1 MTNGEIKKFLQGK
14 NTTSKSGR
22 ASIINEMKVIQKELK
37 SWRESKNLT
46 QADLG
51 KLLQVHWTAIHR
63 WEKGKSLIKNPY
75 ILERLKELMG
85 KK

>member
-1 MTNGEIKKFLQGK
+1 MTNGEINGFLRRK
-14 NTTSKSGR
+14 STTTKSGK
-22 ASIINEMKVIQKELK
+22 AATISEMKAIQKQLK
-37 SWRESKNLT
+37 SWRESKDLT

-63 WEKGKSLIKNPY
+63 WEKGKSSIKNPY

>member
-1 MTNGEIKKFLQGK
+1 MTNGEINGFLRRK
-14 NTTSKSGR
+14 NTEGKSGR
-22 ASIINEMKVIQKELK
+22 AATIVQMKAIQKELK

-75 ILERLKELMG
+75 ILEKLKELMG
-85 KK
+85 KR

>member
-22 ASIINEMKVIQKELK
+22 ASIISEMKAIQKELK
-37 SWRESKNLT
+37 SWRESKDLT

-75 ILERLKELMG
+75 TLEKLKELMG

>member
-1 MTNGEIKKFLQGK
+1 MSNGEIKKFLQGK

-22 ASIINEMKVIQKELK
+22 TTAIDEMKAIQKELK
-37 SWRESKNLT
+37 SWRESKDLT

>member
-1 MTNGEIKKFLQGK
+1 MTNGEINGFLRKK
-14 NTTSKSGR
+14 NTTSKSER
-22 ASIINEMKVIQKELK
+22 TAIIVEMKRIQKELR

>member
-1 MTNGEIKKFLQGK
+1 MTNGEINGFLRRK
-14 NTTSKSGR
+14 NTASKSER
-22 ASIINEMKVIQKELK
+22 AATIVEMKAIQKELK

-51 KLLQVHWTAIHR
+51 KLLHVHWTAIHR

>member
-1 MTNGEIKKFLQGK
+1 MTNGEIKRFLQGK
-14 NTTSKSGR
+14 NVTGKSGR
-22 ASIINEMKVIQKELK
+22 ASMINEMKAIQKELK
-37 SWRESKNLT
+37 SWRESKDLT

-51 KLLQVHWTAIHR
+51 KLLKVHWTAVYR

-75 ILERLKELMG
+75 ILEKLKELMG

>member
-14 NTTSKSGR
+14 NVTSKSGR
-22 ASIINEMKVIQKELK
+22 AATISEMKAIQKALK
-37 SWRESKNLT
+37 SWRESKDLT
-46 QADLG
+46 QVDLG
-51 KLLQVHWTAIHR
+51 KLLQVHWTAVYR

-75 ILERLKELMG
+75 ILEKLKELMG

>member
-1 MTNGEIKKFLQGK
+1 MTNGEINGFIRKK
-14 NTTSKSGR
+14 NTTSKSER
-22 ASIINEMKVIQKELK
+22 AATIVEMKAIQKELK
-37 SWRESKNLT
+37 SWRESKDLT

-51 KLLQVHWTAIHR
+51 KLLKVHWTAVYR

-75 ILERLKELMG
+75 ILEKLKELMG

>member
-1 MTNGEIKKFLQGK
+1 MTNGEIKKFLHGK
-14 NTTSKSGR
+14 NAISKSGR
-22 ASIINEMKVIQKELK
+22 ASIINEMKAIQKELK
-37 SWRESKNLT
+37 SWRESKDLT

>member
-1 MTNGEIKKFLQGK
+1 MTNGEINGFLRKKS
-14 NTTSKSGR
+14 TTTKSGR
-22 ASIINEMKVIQKELK
+22 ASIINEIKAIQKELK
-37 SWRESKNLT
+37 SWRESKDLT